1 MARVLCGKSSS
12 PDFEEECPLLIGAPP
27 EIAQLTIEVL
37 RAFFGEEDP
46 GSLKLNSAQGSWDGF
61 TQPVGPFGVEVNVV
75 RTPNDQRWRFKRL
88 QLRLDRYCVP
98 IVKSHDEA
106 FQIPSPLF
114 VDDEGTK
121 IGLYGLVRYIFRML
135 IGRSESLR
143 RAIDGFVR
151 EHCIERS
158 T

>member
-75 RTPNDQRWRFKRL
+75 RTPNDQCRSLQGL
-88 QLRLDRYCVP
+88 QLGLDRDGVLV
-98 IVKSHDEA
+98 VKGQHKALE
-106 FQIPSPLF
+106 I
-114 VDDEGTK
+114 T
-121 IGLYGLVRYIFRML
+121 
-135 IGRSESLR
+135 
-143 RAIDGFVR
+143 
-151 EHCIERS
+151 S
-158 T
+158 TL